1 MGPKPLW
8 RAVAKRR
15 GFDVSERKSVT
26 VKRVAWHVPREGRK
40 LPKPVLTHK
49 TGRDL
54 GWDWG
59 RDPFDQNFRK
69 FRSNTKWIGSVQSE
83 KFRKNWPSF
92 WGGPLF
98 PLGPV
103 GILVEWIAPRE
114 KQRKEKCSETSPGV
128 SCRRKV
134 DSRKKKKTVFKISEL
149 LGTWPDRGE
158 LTQPKRQRLFPFRKR
173 LLPFLKTTEM
183 ETSQKKKKKWIA
195 P

>member
-15 GFDVSERKSVT
+15 GFGVSERKSVT
-26 VKRVAWHVPREGRK
+26 VKRVAWPVPREGRK

-69 FRSNTKWIGSVQSE
+69 FRSNTQWIGSVQSE
-83 KFRKNWPSF
+83 KFRKNWSSF

-114 KQRKEKCSETSPGV
+114 KQRKEKCSETSPRV
-128 SCRRKV
+128 SCGRKV
-134 DSRKKKKTVFKISEL
+134 DSRKKTIRFLKYPNCW
-149 LGTWPDRGE
+149 GRGLIE
-158 LTQPKRQRLFPFRKR
+158 GSSRNQNDNAYFPFVNGCCHFWRRQKWKR
-173 LLPFLKTTEM
+173 H
-183 ETSQKKKKKWIA
+183 
-195 P
+195 